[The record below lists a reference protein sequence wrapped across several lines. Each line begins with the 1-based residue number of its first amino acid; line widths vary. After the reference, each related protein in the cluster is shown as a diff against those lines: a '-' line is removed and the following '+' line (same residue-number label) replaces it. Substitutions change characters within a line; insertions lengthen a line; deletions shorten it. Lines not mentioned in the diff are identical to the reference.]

1 MKPKRPEDVAF
12 LTELGRRVRLNRRY
26 QDLTQDE
33 LGARAEL
40 SRSFVGIFETG
51 THGIDVVN
59 LRRIAQ
65 ALGVPL
71 AELVDERPP
80 NARLSGGFS

>member
-1 MKPKRPEDVAF
+1 MKPKRPEDLEF
-12 LTELGRRVRLNRRY
+12 LSEVGRPVPA
-26 QDLTQDE
+26 E
-33 LGARAEL
+33 PPVSGPHAGRAGSPGGL

-51 THGIDVVN
+51 THGIDVLS

-80 NARLSGGFS
+80 NARPNGGF

>member
-1 MKPKRPEDVAF
+1 MKPKRPEDLAF
-12 LTELGRRVRLNRRY
+12 LAEVGRRVRLSRRY

-51 THGIDVVN
+51 THGIDVVS

-80 NARLSGGFS
+80 NARQSRAVS

>member
-1 MKPKRPEDVAF
+1 VKPKRPEDLAF
-12 LTELGRRVRLNRRY
+12 LAELGWRVRLNRRY

-33 LGARAEL
+33 LGARAGL

-51 THGIDVVN
+51 THGIDVVS
-59 LRRIAQ
+59 LRRVAQ

-71 AELVDERPP
+71 PELVDERPP
-80 NARLSGGFS
+80 NDRHGRGSS